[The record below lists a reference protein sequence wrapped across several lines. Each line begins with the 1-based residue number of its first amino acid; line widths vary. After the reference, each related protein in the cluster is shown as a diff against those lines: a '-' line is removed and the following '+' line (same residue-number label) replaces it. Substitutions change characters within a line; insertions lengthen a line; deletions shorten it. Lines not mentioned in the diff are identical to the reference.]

1 MDGEAIQ
8 AVLDMGQE
16 ALAPVIPSF
25 GKRLKVYT
33 LLKRETAAVSY

>member
-1 MDGEAIQ
+1 MDGEANQ
-8 AVLDMGQE
+8 VVLEMRKE
-16 ALAPVIPSF
+16 ALAPVIHSF